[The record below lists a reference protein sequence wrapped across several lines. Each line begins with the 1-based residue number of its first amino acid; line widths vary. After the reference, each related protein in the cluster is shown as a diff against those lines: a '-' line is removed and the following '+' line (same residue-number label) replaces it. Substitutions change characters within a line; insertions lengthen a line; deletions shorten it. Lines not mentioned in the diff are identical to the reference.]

1 MPNRTETAIGKLT
14 LKNPIIAGSG
24 EATMTESGIRAALET
39 GAGAVVAKS
48 TNESPAAKQQL
59 NHTDYMLFDSR
70 WRPIEWTANPPEDAQ
85 LFCRSGL
92 VQEEFD
98 PWLEKLATLD
108 REAAAMDSYVVGS
121 LILADTEQCVQMA
134 IRMQEAGLRAIT
146 VLVAAVHGDQ
156 ASQGAIAMVQSVD
169 GVYEVVKSLKSRVD
183 IPIWIKLPGQT
194 EDVSLLAKAAMDA
207 GADAVSFIDRTMAMV
222 PNLENRAPYLGT
234 LAAIGGSWSLAV
246 TCRWLARTRQRL
258 GPQFPLIG
266 TNGARDGY
274 DVARMLL
281 SGASAVEMTTSVMLR
296 GTDVIRHSVEQLDS
310 YLSSQGVE
318 VREVIGEAADKLTAY
333 TDQDSRPGHWQNFVR
348 AEAV

>member
-1 MPNRTETAIGKLT
+1 MPNRTETTIGHLI

-24 EATMTESGIRAALET
+24 EATMTEGGIRAALEK
-39 GAGAVVAKS
+39 GAGAVISKS

-70 WRPIEWTANPPEDAQ
+70 WRPIKWTANPPEDAQ

-98 PWLEKLATLD
+98 PWLEKLSALD
-108 REAAAMDSYVVGS
+108 REAATMDSYVIGS
-121 LILADTEQCVQMA
+121 LILADTERCVQMA

-156 ASQGAIAMVQSVD
+156 ASRGAIAMVQSVD
-169 GVYEVVKSLKSRVD
+169 GVYDVVKSLKSRVN

-222 PNLENRAPYLGT
+222 PNLETRAPYLGT

-246 TCRWLARTRQRL
+246 TCRWLARTRQQL
-258 GPQFPLIG
+258 GPEFSLIG
-266 TNGARDGY
+266 TNGARDGH

-281 SGASAVEMTTSVMLR
+281 SGASGVEMTTSVMLR
-296 GTDVIRHSVEQLDS
+296 GTDVIHQSIEQLDS
-310 YLSSQGVE
+310 YLASQDVK
-318 VREVIGEAADKLTAY
+318 VCDIIGEATDKLTAY
-333 TDQDSRPGHWQNFVR
+333 TDQASRPGHWQNFVQP
-348 AEAV
+348 EAV

>member
-1 MPNRTETAIGKLT
+1 MSNRTETEIGQLT

-24 EATMTESGIRAALET
+24 EATMTESGIRAALEK
-39 GAGAVVAKS
+39 GAGAVIAKS

-70 WRPIEWTANPPEDAQ
+70 WRPIKWTSNPPEDAQ

-98 PWLEKLATLD
+98 HWLDKLAALD
-108 REAAAMDSYVVGS
+108 REAATMDSYVLGS
-121 LILADTEQCVQMA
+121 LILAGTEHCIQMA

-156 ASQGAIAMVQSVD
+156 ASHEAIAMVQSVD
-169 GVYEVVKSLKSRVD
+169 GVYSVVKSLKSRVD

-207 GADAVSFIDRTMAMV
+207 GADAVSFTDRTMAMV
-222 PNLENRAPYLGT
+222 PNLETRAPYLGT
-234 LAAIGGSWSLAV
+234 MAAIGGSWSLAV

-258 GPQFPLIG
+258 GSEFPLIG
-266 TNGARDGY
+266 TNGARDGH

-281 SGASAVEMTTSVMLR
+281 SGASGVEMTTSVMLR
-296 GTDVIRHSVEQLDS
+296 GADVIHQSVEQLDS
-310 YLSSQGVE
+310 YLASQGVLL
-318 VREVIGEAADKLTAY
+318 RDVIGEAADKLTAY
-333 TDQDSRPGHWQNFVR
+333 TDQDSRPGHWQNFVQSD
-348 AEAV
+348 AV